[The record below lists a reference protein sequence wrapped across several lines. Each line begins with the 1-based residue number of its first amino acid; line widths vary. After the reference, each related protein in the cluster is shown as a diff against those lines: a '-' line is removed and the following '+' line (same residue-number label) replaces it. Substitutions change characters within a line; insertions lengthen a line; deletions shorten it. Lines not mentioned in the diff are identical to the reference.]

1 MDCITPTN
9 PNGISPGESLDIF
22 QLLEKEESLLRPE
35 VAKEIDFK
43 GFEYI
48 PRVPVM
54 KDLQA
59 KTNILLMKAQ
69 ISSED
74 KELDDIV
81 AMARKPGTESLTGR
95 IIPGTGPPPP
105 RYTGAARGTTMEKTI
120 RTQKRQST
128 SPEAANNLPGGQ
140 DRRTVPT
147 SFGGTSPATA
157 NSSLI
162 GSPRTTTKGPGAATG
177 STVAKPSVP
186 SQYRPYHTRP
196 APRKS
201 ANGDVWAQG
210 QNPLLSKIKDW
221 DAKSWSASQK
231 SMTPSSGAPCEL
243 PRVPSLSTW
252 ASKGLSEVGAI
263 VDGGSGW
270 VGVRQS

>member
-9 PNGISPGESLDIF
+9 PNGISPGESLDIS

-35 VAKEIDFK
+35 VAREIDFK
-43 GFEYI
+43 RFEYV

-81 AMARKPGTESLTGR
+81 TTARKLGTESLTGR
-95 IIPGTGPPPP
+95 IIPGTGPPP
-105 RYTGAARGTTMEKTI
+105 RYPGVARGTSMEKAT
-120 RTQKRQST
+120 RTQKRSSA

-140 DRRTVPT
+140 DRQTVPT
-147 SFGGTSPATA
+147 PFGARSPATA
-157 NSSLI
+157 NGSLI
-162 GSPRTTTKGPGAATG
+162 GSPHTTTKGPGTATG
-177 STVAKPSVP
+177 STIAKPSVA
-186 SQYRPYHTRP
+186 SQSRHYHTRP

-201 ANGDVWAQG
+201 TSGDVWAQG
-210 QNPLLSKIKDW
+210 QNPLFSKTKDW
-221 DAKSWSASQK
+221 DAKSWPASQK
-231 SMTPSSGAPCEL
+231 SMTPSSGAPCEF
-243 PRVPSLSTW
+243 PRVALLSTR

-270 VGVRQS
+270 VGVR